1 MRILTII
8 FIIKLI
14 FLSSCGY
21 QIINKISD
29 YNFKIRNAELS
40 GNDKINR
47 NFERF
52 FLRLGYEEN
61 TEKYYDINLNSN
73 LIKKTTSKN
82 TAGEDSSYSIK
93 IEIEMSILENG
104 EIIDNIKFNK
114 SISYNNLSSKF
125 ELKQYENVLIKDLS
139 DQIIIEINTYF
150 ETLR

>member
-8 FIIKLI
+8 LIIKLI

-21 QIINKISD
+21 RVINKISD
-29 YNFKIRNAELS
+29 YNFKINNTEFS

-47 NFERF
+47 NFEKF

-61 TEKYYDINLNSN
+61 PEKYYDINFKSN

-93 IEIEMSILENG
+93 IEAKMDILENG

-139 DQIIIEINTYF
+139 DQIIIEINSYF